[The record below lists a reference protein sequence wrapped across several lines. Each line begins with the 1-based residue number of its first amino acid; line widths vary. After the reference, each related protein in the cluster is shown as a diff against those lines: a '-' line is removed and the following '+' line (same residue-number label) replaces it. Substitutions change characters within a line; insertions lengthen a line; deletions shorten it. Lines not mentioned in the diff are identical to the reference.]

1 MTITPIFIARTLVLV
16 GVALQP
22 LTAAAQGARSTVP
35 GSATARQAPPPA
47 GTPQAAPAPAPRA
60 TTPADA
66 EAPRAVASSNRPWT
80 EQEYRLGAGDKLRI
94 EVYGQP
100 QLSQGVQIR
109 PDGKITLPL
118 VGDVIAAGR
127 TSLELRDSLTAS
139 LKEFVTNPVVTAIVQ
154 EASSAQV
161 HVIGE
166 VERPGSQV
174 LIGPLTVLQAL
185 AAAGG
190 LGEFAKKGDIRI
202 LRGTSQTPIPFNY
215 KDAVNGKIGPVF
227 VQPGDTIVVP

>member
-1 MTITPIFIARTLVLV
+1 MTITPIFIVRALVLA
-16 GVALQP
+16 GLALQP
-22 LTAAAQGARSTVP
+22 LTAAAQSARATVP
-35 GSATARQAPPPA
+35 GAPASRQAPPPA
-47 GTPQAAPAPAPRA
+47 GTPQAAPAPRPADPAAPRA
-60 TTPADA
+60 TAT
-66 EAPRAVASSNRPWT
+66 SNRPWT

-94 EVYGQP
+94 EVYGHP

-118 VGDVIAAGR
+118 VGDIMATGR
-127 TSLELRDSLTAS
+127 TSIELRDAVAES
-139 LKEFVTNPVVTAIVQ
+139 LKEYVTNPVVTAIVQ
-154 EASSAQV
+154 EATSAQV

-166 VERPGSQV
+166 VQRPGAQV
-174 LIGPLTVLQAL
+174 LLGPLTVLQAL

-202 LRGTSQTPIPFNY
+202 LRGANQAPIPFKY
-215 KDAVNGKIGPVF
+215 KDALDGKIGPVF